1 MKLITKKHLLVLL
14 VALVLTACA
23 KKDAT
28 PSIKSSFMGS
38 LTWQTDGLYGYRML
52 RPADWQAINMGAAR
66 GYSSLDFTGNTDY
79 FMLIVAN
86 PEISK
91 QAPQQFAS
99 MKTAWEQYEKNP
111 TLSGWTK
118 GIERVWKENGVSYT
132 LEVKMSNARIYS
144 VTLSSSQ
151 VQLVGFV
158 LDKQGP
164 LVIEMDV
171 FGGLANLENLRNVGF
186 VNEFSDIVTGAGII
200 PSDPKNI
207 NPPFP
212 ESIN

>member
-1 MKLITKKHLLVLL
+1 
-14 VALVLTACA
+14 
-23 KKDAT
+23 
-28 PSIKSSFMGS
+28 MGS